1 MKKYTVR
8 EGSIAWWVV
17 LVVKGLLFTTMMA
30 GIPLVMY
37 VFV

>member
-17 LVVKGLLFTTMMA
+17 LLAKGLLFTTMMA
-30 GIPLVMY
+30 GIPIVMY
-37 VFV
+37 VFA